1 MKFKKTISN
10 KTLGTLLLITL
21 VLSSC
26 QNKEDKSVKENSK
39 SSIPMTK
46 QESPS
51 EDIHTATFLGNLKVV
66 EEHISYGTDLNKKDQ
81 YGSTPLIIA
90 VTFDKTEVAKALIQA
105 GVDLHI
111 MNNEGSTPLHVAAFL
126 CRTEI
131 VKALL
136 ENGADKN
143 LRNNYGSTVLESV
156 SAPFSEA
163 KVIYDQ
169 LSKDLGPLG
178 FKLNYEHLEET
189 RPIIAKMLQ

>member
-1 MKFKKTISN
+1 MKLKKIISIKTI
-10 KTLGTLLLITL
+10 GTLLLIIIFLT
-21 VLSSC
+21 SC
-26 QNKEDKSVKENSK
+26 QNKERKSVKENSN
-39 SSIPMTK
+39 SSIPISK
-46 QESPS
+46 QEPPS

-66 EEHISYGTDLNKKDQ
+66 KQHITYGTDLNIKDQ

-90 VTFDKTEVAKALIQA
+90 ITFGKTEVATALIQA

-111 MNNEGSTPLHVAAFL
+111 KNNEGSTPLHVAAFL

-131 VKALL
+131 VKSLL

-143 LRNNYGSTVLESV
+143 LTNNYGSTVIESV
-156 SAPFSEA
+156 STPFSDA

-178 FKLNYEHLEET
+178 FKLNYEHLEIT
-189 RPIIAKMLQ
+189 RPIIAKMLE